1 MKYVYLGLCVLMVL
15 FAGVQYNDP
24 DFYFWVPVYLVP
36 AAWAA
41 LAAFRPDT
49 LRRNV
54 PRLGLIATTILAVV
68 GVGYYWPK
76 DARWWRQDVWWESEL
91 AREGMGIMIVAAV
104 VIVVM
109 VGSLLAGRRTV
120 R

>member
-24 DFYFWVPVYLVP
+24 DFYFWGPVYLVP

-49 LRRNV
+49 LQQSL
-54 PRLGLIATTILAVV
+54 PRLGLIATAILAIV

-76 DARWWRQDVWWESEL
+76 DAGWWRQDVWWESEL
-91 AREGMGIMIVAAV
+91 AREGMGVMIVAGV
-104 VIVVM
+104 VIVV
-109 VGSLLAGRRTV
+109 LAGTFLTRRRTAH
-120 R
+120 